1 VKQLP
6 AESGDHRPTD
16 ELGSGATLNGGDD
29 LTSDQPKTAGAT
41 SAGAEPV
48 TERGRPDPER
58 NTPASQRHPFDPRVW
73 ALWERPNRVIAFLFV
88 MEALAIA
95 ILVGAFAKSTIPH
108 TTDWVRFAI
117 LTAGATAHIQFTQ
130 RQEERRRDRSRTV
143 LIDLTAVWTFP
154 AAVILP
160 LSLTLLLIGLIR
172 AQHWFIARRP
182 AHNFVFST
190 ITHGLSGTL
199 AHLTFDALG
208 PHNWGSLSG
217 FGSVREFIV
226 LVITG
231 LVFEGVQILYIG
243 GILALGASSTPTVRN
258 VLGNKADNL
267 LEAITIGLGAVTAI
281 LLLIMPPMVAI
292 MAVVTVVF
300 NRLAEIDQLQ
310 DDVRTDPKTAVFNM
324 RGWSELAER
333 ALTRA
338 ARSEDGLSL
347 LMIDLDH
354 FKWIN
359 DTYGHPAGDD
369 VLRNVA
375 QTLDEVTRTS
385 DVVGRFGGE
394 EFLILLP
401 DIDETTTKLAAER
414 VRSSVAGL
422 RIITTDKRGGQTTI
436 SGRTTSIG
444 VALYPRHGDTLE
456 ALLQAADAAV
466 YEAKEGG
473 RNQVRFA
480 PAAMPASTPP
490 EPPANGKRRPH

>member
-1 VKQLP
+1 
-6 AESGDHRPTD
+6 
-16 ELGSGATLNGGDD
+16 
-29 LTSDQPKTAGAT
+29 
-41 SAGAEPV
+41 
-48 TERGRPDPER
+48 
-58 NTPASQRHPFDPRVW
+58 
-73 ALWERPNRVIAFLFV
+73 
-88 MEALAIA
+88 
-95 ILVGAFAKSTIPH
+95 
-108 TTDWVRFAI
+108 
-117 LTAGATAHIQFTQ
+117 
-130 RQEERRRDRSRTV
+130 
-143 LIDLTAVWTFP
+143 
-154 AAVILP
+154 
-160 LSLTLLLIGLIR
+160 
-172 AQHWFIARRP
+172 
-182 AHNFVFST
+182 
-190 ITHGLSGTL
+190 
-199 AHLTFDALG
+199 
-208 PHNWGSLSG
+208 
-217 FGSVREFIV
+217 
-226 LVITG
+226 
-231 LVFEGVQILYIG
+231 
-243 GILALGASSTPTVRN
+243 
-258 VLGNKADNL
+258 
-267 LEAITIGLGAVTAI
+267 
-281 LLLIMPPMVAI
+281 
-292 MAVVTVVF
+292 VF